1 MRWTV
6 PTGKV
11 KFYDADKGFG
21 FVAGDSGEGDVF
33 VPSSALPQGVTGLK
47 GGQRIEFSIAE
58 GRRGAQALSVRLLDP
73 TPSGAVNR
81 RVAGRKPAPQ
91 DGGAGGLVYSRFN
104 HPTTEIVEDR
114 LAQFAGADEYQRS
127 KLQGDL
133 REGLPIITIDHERL
147 LARVPL

>member
-1 MRWTV
+1 M

-73 TPSGAVNR
+73 TPSVAVNR
-81 RVAGRKPAPQ
+81 RVAGRKPPHQ
-91 DGGAGGLVYSRFN
+91 MVV
-104 HPTTEIVEDR
+104 IVEDVNKLLDKVSR
-114 LAQFAGADEYQRS
+114 GLRRGHRSGQAHGNKIAQVLHAVA
-127 KLQGDL
+127 GDL
-133 REGLPIITIDHERL
+133 EL
-147 LARVPL
+147 

>member
-1 MRWTV
+1 M

-73 TPSGAVNR
+73 TPSVAVNR
-81 RVAGRKPAPQ
+81 RVAGRKPA
-91 DGGAGGLVYSRFN
+91 DEMVV
-104 HPTTEIVEDR
+104 IVEDVIKLLDSVSESLR
-114 LAQFAGADEYQRS
+114 RGHYPDKAHGNQVAQVLRAVAADLE
-127 KLQGDL
+127 L
-133 REGLPIITIDHERL
+133 
-147 LARVPL
+147 

>member
-73 TPSGAVNR
+73 TPSVAVNR
-81 RVAGRKPAPQ
+81 RVAGRKPA
-91 DGGAGGLVYSRFN
+91 DEMVV
-104 HPTTEIVEDR
+104 IVEDVIKLLDSVSESLR
-114 LAQFAGADEYQRS
+114 RGHYPDKQHGNQVAAVLKAVAADLE
-127 KLQGDL
+127 L
-133 REGLPIITIDHERL
+133 
-147 LARVPL
+147 

>member
-73 TPSGAVNR
+73 TPSVAVNR
-81 RVAGRKPAPQ
+81 RVAGRKPAEEM
-91 DGGAGGLVYSRFN
+91 VV
-104 HPTTEIVEDR
+104 IVEDVIK
-114 LAQFAGADEYQRS
+114 LLDSCLLYTSDAADE
-127 KLQGDL
+127 
-133 REGLPIITIDHERL
+133 
-147 LARVPL
+147 

>member
-1 MRWTV
+1 M

-21 FVAGDSGEGDVF
+21 FVAGDSGAGDVF

-73 TPSGAVNR
+73 TPSVAVNR
-81 RVAGRKPAPQ
+81 RVAGRKPA
-91 DGGAGGLVYSRFN
+91 DEMVV
-104 HPTTEIVEDR
+104 IVEDVIKLLDSVSESLR
-114 LAQFAGADEYQRS
+114 RGHYPDKGHGNKVAQVLRAVAADLE
-127 KLQGDL
+127 L
-133 REGLPIITIDHERL
+133 
-147 LARVPL
+147 